1 MSCGHSSVV
10 ERLVANE
17 KVEGSN
23 PFARSKILMKPKKT
37 IFYLL
42 SFIIVFSIIEFASHI
57 LITKLEKHRFVK
69 SIISAHKNNNEDINK
84 IKKKYRDI
92 LPYIRD
98 PNKFKN
104 SNDYMVSYDP
114 SHLLYTTINVYSSVR
129 SKNILIQGDSWAER
143 LSSVGAYNYLKKQ
156 SNKNNLGLINAGISS
171 YSPSPMS
178 IQLFILRKDF
188 NIFPNTIIAIIDQTD
203 IADEIYR
210 YNTPDWSEN
219 KINYFDFEHEEPLVH
234 VFASNN
240 LSIVKL
246 FNISK
251 IFFTAKKKKFN
262 NNNVKTVKYFFQRI
276 KIFMRG
282 IPTVLFPLINGFS
295 ESDKLIFTERVKN
308 YIDIVFQDQ
317 KMEKLIFV
325 THPHKNH
332 LADND
337 KKYKSEIGTVIS
349 EIIENSIYKNKIKHI
364 DFYKKDRAP
373 LDDQDINKMFIKD
386 DVYSHLTDEMYVNYY
401 LPYIL
406 KNTVKD

>member
-1 MSCGHSSVV
+1 MV

-23 PFARSKILMKPKKT
+23 PFARSKNLMKLKKT
-37 IFYLL
+37 LFYFLL
-42 SFIIVFSIIEFASHI
+42 FFIIFSIIETASHV
-57 LITKLEKHRFVK
+57 LISKLEKHRFVK
-69 SIISAHKNNNEDINK
+69 SLVSAHKNNNKDINK

-98 PNKFKN
+98 QNKFKN
-104 SNDYMVSYDP
+104 SNDYMVSYDS
-114 SHLLYTTINVYSSVR
+114 SHLLYTTINEYSSAR

-143 LSSVGAYNYLKKQ
+143 ASSVGAYNYLKKE
-156 SNKNNLGLINAGISS
+156 SKKNNLGLINAGISS

-188 NIFPNTIIAIIDQTD
+188 NIFPNTIVAIIDQTD

-219 KINYFDFEHEEPLVH
+219 KINYFDFEHEEPLVQ

-246 FNISK
+246 FNIGE

-262 NNNVKTVKYFFQRI
+262 NNNIKTMKYFFQRI
-276 KIFMRG
+276 KIFVKG

-295 ESDKLIFTERVKN
+295 ESDKLIFTERVNN
-308 YIDIVFQDQ
+308 YIDIAFQDQ
-317 KMEKLIFV
+317 KMKKLIFV

-332 LADND
+332 LIDSD
-337 KKYKSEIGTVIS
+337 EKYKSEIGSVIK

-364 DFYKKDRAP
+364 DFYKNDKAP
-373 LDDQDINKMFIKD
+373 LEDQDIKKMFPKD

-406 KNTVKD
+406 KNIVTN

>member
-1 MSCGHSSVV
+1 MV

-17 KVEGSN
+17 KVEGSS
-23 PFARSKILMKPKKT
+23 PFARSKILMKLKKT
-37 IFYLL
+37 LFYFL
-42 SFIIVFSIIEFASHI
+42 SFFIIFSIIEFASHI
-57 LITKLEKHRFVK
+57 LISKFEKHRFIK
-69 SIISAHKNNNEDINK
+69 SIVLAHKNNNKDINK
-84 IKKKYRDI
+84 IKKKYKDI

-104 SNDYMVSYDP
+104 SNDYVVSYDP
-114 SHLLYTTINVYSSVR
+114 SHLLYTTINGYSSAR
-129 SKNILIQGDSWAER
+129 SNNILIQGDSWAEKV
-143 LSSVGAYNYLKKQ
+143 SSMGAYNYLKKE

-188 NIFPNTIIAIIDQTD
+188 NIFPNIIIAIIDQTD

-210 YNTPDWSEN
+210 YNNPDWSEN
-219 KINYFDFEHEEPLVH
+219 KINYFDFEHEEPLVQ

-246 FNISK
+246 FNIGK

-262 NNNVKTVKYFFQRI
+262 NDNIKTTKFFFQRI
-276 KIFMRG
+276 KIFVKG

-295 ESDKLIFTERVKN
+295 ENDKLIFTERVKN

-317 KMEKLIFV
+317 KMKKLIFV

-332 LADND
+332 LVDND
-337 KKYKSEIGTVIS
+337 EKYKSEIGSVIS
-349 EIIENSIYKNKIKHI
+349 EIVENSIYKNKIKHI
-364 DFYKKDRAP
+364 DFYKKDRAS
-373 LDDQDINKMFIKD
+373 LEDQDISKMFLKD

-406 KNTVKD
+406 KNTVTD